1 MPEALQAIF
10 FDIGNTLLFPSLARI
25 LAPLDPPKVAAS
37 RERWHEIERAAK
49 QEFDDLVAHGGQ
61 IDHGFWFLFYSQLLE
76 SLGVQNNALRDALV
90 EATRISAN
98 WCEMR
103 PGTREALQRI
113 GKHYPL
119 GVISN
124 ADGRIAQVIES
135 CGIADCFHSI
145 TDSGVVG
152 YEKPNPAIFQAALKS
167 MGADASRSLYVG
179 DFYSVDYLGATR
191 AGMKAILFDVSG
203 AYRGRDLPRVESL
216 EQLEAALRN
225 HRQG

>member
-103 PGTREALQRI
+103 PGTRQALERI
-113 GKHYPL
+113 AKDYPL

-124 ADGRIAQVIES
+124 ADGRIARVIED

-152 YEKPNPAIFQAALKS
+152 YEKPNPAIFQAALQS
-167 MGADASRSLYVG
+167 MGADAKGSLYVG
-179 DFYSVDYLGATR
+179 DFYSVDYLGAIR

-203 AYRGRDLPRVESL
+203 AYRERDLPRVESL
-216 EQLEAALRN
+216 EQLEATLRS
-225 HRQG
+225 RQC